1 MRSLGIIALVISSVA
16 GVMSCD
22 ASCLLAPVALSQG
35 AGKQLAPRLYAPK
48 LFHGR
53 SVASSVS
60 PATIDQDPK
69 DLIKAATTNPGPG
82 ANYPALPAP
91 SSEIL
96 ESVALEITRS
106 EAVRRAYEKLD
117 AKRRNVEWFD
127 GVAELEKQKA
137 VWSLLSCLCH
147 PSDDVQ
153 IHALRSLKRL
163 QDKKAVSFLLI
174 YAEHMAVYEAGSENA
189 TIHGIIHE
197 SIAETLSSLTG
208 ISITIQGQNPAGLL
222 NGVRQWR
229 EWLAGQ
235 DVK

>member
-1 MRSLGIIALVISSVA
+1 
-16 GVMSCD
+16 MSCG

-35 AGKQLAPRLYAPK
+35 ASKQLAPQLYTEK
-48 LFHGR
+48 LLPGQ
-53 SVASSVS
+53 SVASSVLLL
-60 PATIDQDPK
+60 TIDQDPK
-69 DLIKAATTNPGPG
+69 DLIKAATTNPGTV
-82 ANYPALPAP
+82 ANYPALPAL

-96 ESVALEITRS
+96 ESVALEITSS

-117 AKRRNVEWFD
+117 AKRRNVEWID

-147 PSDDVQ
+147 PSESVQ
-153 IHALRSLKRL
+153 IRALRSLKRL
-163 QDKKAVSFLLI
+163 QDKSAVPFLLI
-174 YAEHMAVYEAGSENA
+174 YAEYMAVHESGSENA

-208 ISITIQGQNPAGLL
+208 ISITIHGQDPDGLK

-229 EWLAGQ
+229 RWLADQ
-235 DVK
+235 DIKQDIRIIIK